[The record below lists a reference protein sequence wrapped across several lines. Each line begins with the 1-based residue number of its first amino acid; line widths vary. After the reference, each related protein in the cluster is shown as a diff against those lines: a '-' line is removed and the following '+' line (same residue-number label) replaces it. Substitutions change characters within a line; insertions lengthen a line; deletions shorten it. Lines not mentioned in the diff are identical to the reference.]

1 MVLCKHYFAYLI
13 QVKNVTQKSFQ
24 LYVLVVFLQNFFEP
38 NQHFFQIYESSLKLQ
53 RAKTKFSGNPDHN
66 ILELYNILVQVRFN
80 TSKTELDIQYSKLG
94 KRVGSRVAERLKT
107 QDLRKLGNIRKI
119 SDLGRHKAQ
128 CPVSLQKIKL
138 WQQQLKNTQ
147 KQVPDL
153 FLSSFTRSLF
163 FSKYFVRDYIFFNGV
178 LLFIKSVLEKIFE
191 KSLIGS
197 VVALHASVFNPTYI
211 AKWETDLAEQNR
223 KAPCAAVEA
232 QSLYT
237 TSVCDGAVDE
247 YS

>member
-1 MVLCKHYFAYLI
+1 MVLCKHYFTYLI

-119 SDLGRHKAQ
+119 SDLGRHEAQ

-147 KQVPDL
+147 KQVPAL

-163 FSKYFVRDYIFFNGV
+163 FFQIFCPRLYLFQWSAFVYQISFGKNIREEPYWVCCCPPCFCLQSDLHCQVGNRSCRAKSKG
-178 LLFIKSVLEKIFE
+178 
-191 KSLIGS
+191 SLCS
-197 VVALHASVFNPTYI
+197 
-211 AKWETDLAEQNR
+211 
-223 KAPCAAVEA
+223 C
-232 QSLYT
+232 
-237 TSVCDGAVDE
+237 
-247 YS
+247 

>member
-107 QDLRKLGNIRKI
+107 QEIREYQKNLRFG
-119 SDLGRHKAQ
+119 Q
-128 CPVSLQKIKL
+128 
-138 WQQQLKNTQ
+138 T
-147 KQVPDL
+147 
-153 FLSSFTRSLF
+153 
-163 FSKYFVRDYIFFNGV
+163 
-178 LLFIKSVLEKIFE
+178 
-191 KSLIGS
+191 
-197 VVALHASVFNPTYI
+197 
-211 AKWETDLAEQNR
+211 
-223 KAPCAAVEA
+223 
-232 QSLYT
+232 QSLVP
-237 TSVCDGAVDE
+237 SLP
-247 YS
+247 SKN